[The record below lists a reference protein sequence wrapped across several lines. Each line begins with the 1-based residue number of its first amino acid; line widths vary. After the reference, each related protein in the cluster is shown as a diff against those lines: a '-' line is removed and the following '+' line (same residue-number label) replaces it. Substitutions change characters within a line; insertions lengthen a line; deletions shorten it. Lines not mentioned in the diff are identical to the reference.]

1 MTLAKQRG
9 TIQDVMP
16 KITIHVTPK
25 RTILDAQGR
34 TVQDALHSLG
44 FAGAENVRIGRH
56 IELNLPDTVDV
67 ATATTQARAMC
78 DKLLANPV
86 TEDYRVEVQS

>member
-1 MTLAKQRG
+1 
-9 TIQDVMP
+9 MP

-56 IELNLPDTVDV
+56 IELSLPDTVDV
-67 ATATTQARAMC
+67 ATATSQAKAMC